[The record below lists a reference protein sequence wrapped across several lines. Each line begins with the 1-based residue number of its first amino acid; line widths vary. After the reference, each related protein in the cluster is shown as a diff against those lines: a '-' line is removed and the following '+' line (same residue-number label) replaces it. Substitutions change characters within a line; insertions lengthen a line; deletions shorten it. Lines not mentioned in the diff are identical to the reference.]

1 MSEYVIANKSD
12 LVSVAE
18 AIREKSGIT
27 DTLTF
32 PTGFVS
38 AIGEIQSN
46 SGDDEAA
53 VEYVNFRDYD
63 GTVLYSYTVEEA
75 AALTQLPLLP
85 THEGLVCQGWNWTLT
100 DIKEMGR
107 AVEVGAMYITDD
119 GKTHIYIHLEE
130 EWKSPMLG
138 ICLNGTATVD
148 WGDGTMTDTL
158 VGTSVEEEIWTSN
171 HEYVTAGDYVIKLTV
186 DGTASFSANK
196 LGSIMCHSNTS
207 CNQDLMYSNFVRKIE
222 LGNNITAIGNNTFYN
237 CSNLS
242 SITLP
247 NNVTAIG
254 DKAFY
259 NCYNLLSITLPNS
272 ITTIGDYAFCN
283 CTNLL
288 SITLSNNITAIGSYA
303 FRNCYKLISITLP
316 NSITTIG
323 NNAFGSCNS
332 FLSVTLPNNITAIGD
347 NTFFWCINLSSITL
361 SNNITTIGNDAFRNC
376 CSLLSITLPN
386 SITTIGNNA
395 FRNCTNLLSITLPN
409 SVTTIGNDAFYSCT
423 NLSSIILP
431 DSVTTIGNE
440 VFDFCYNLSSVTL
453 SNNITTIGNNAFHN
467 CFNLSSII
475 LPDSVTTIGDYAFD
489 YCYKL
494 TSVTLSN
501 NITTI
506 GNNAFYGCYSLS
518 SIILPN
524 SVTTI
529 GDNIFYGCDK
539 LTSITL
545 SNNITTIGNNAF
557 YDCNSLLSITLPN
570 SITTIG
576 NDAFRNCSNLSS
588 IILPDSVTT
597 IGNNAFRN
605 CTNLLSITLPNSV
618 TTIGDY
624 AFYCCNKFLSITL
637 PNSITTIGDY
647 AFNNCFNV
655 RYYDFSTFTTIPEL
669 GGTNVFNSIFDNPY
683 ANTKIRVPL
692 SLYKIWI
699 KSEHWSDYSDY
710 ITYVGTPY
718 WVNISSNDGGA
729 VTPTGQVLAAP
740 ADNISLKIVPDDT
753 HTLSDITLDG
763 ASIKDDTV
771 YYDFSG
777 QSYSVSSVDGATYG
791 FTLNSDGY
799 YESNNQGVNSSAAL
813 CKIVFNLSAEKQVT
827 IDAITYGES
836 NYDYGLLGAVD
847 QVLDTTSTVDSG
859 IFWNGKGKSSADP
872 YQVTYTIPAG
882 EHFVYAKYIKDSS
895 ADKNKDSLQFKVN
908 LETKSYYTYDI
919 NNVQSDHTVVVT
931 FGDTPT

>member
-75 AALTQLPLLP
+75 AALTQLPPLP

-107 AVEVGAMYITDD
+107 AVEVGTMYITDD
-119 GKTHIYIHLEE
+119 GKTRIYIHLEE

-158 VGTSVEEEIWTSN
+158 VGTSVEEKIWTSN

-186 DGTASFSANK
+186 DGTVAFSANK
-196 LGSIMCHSNTS
+196 FGSIMCHSNTAS
-207 CNQDLMYSNFVRKIE
+207 NQDLIYSNSVRKIE
-222 LGNNITAIGNNTFYN
+222 LGNNITTIGDNTFRACY
-237 CSNLS
+237 NLS

-247 NNVTAIG
+247 NSITAIG
-254 DKAFY
+254 DHAFSNCSLSSITLPDSVTTIGSYAFY
-259 NCYNLLSITLPNS
+259 YNCSLSSITLPNS
-272 ITTIGDYAFCN
+272 ITTIGSYAFCG
-283 CTNLL
+283 CYIL
-288 SITLSNNITAIGSYA
+288 S
-303 FRNCYKLISITLP
+303 SITLP
-316 NSITTIG
+316 NSVTT
-323 NNAFGSCNS
+323 
-332 FLSVTLPNNITAIGD
+332 IGD
-347 NTFFWCINLSSITL
+347 NTFYYCT
-361 SNNITTIGNDAFRNC
+361 G
-376 CSLLSITLPN
+376 LLSITLPN
-386 SITTIGNNA
+386 NIATIGDNTFYYCSGLLSITLPNNLTTIGDHA
-395 FRNCTNLLSITLPN
+395 FYSCHELLSITLPN
-409 SVTTIGNDAFYSCT
+409 SVTTIGNAAFRSCN
-423 NLSSIILP
+423 NLSSITLP
-431 DSVTTIGNE
+431 DSITAIGDDT
-440 VFDFCYNLSSVTL
+440 FYYCYKLSSVT
-453 SNNITTIGNNAFHN
+453 
-467 CFNLSSII
+467 
-475 LPDSVTTIGDYAFD
+475 
-489 YCYKL
+489 
-494 TSVTLSN
+494 
-501 NITTI
+501 
-506 GNNAFYGCYSLS
+506 
-518 SIILPN
+518 LPN

-529 GDNIFYGCDK
+529 G
-539 LTSITL
+539 S
-545 SNNITTIGNNAF
+545 NAF
-557 YDCNSLLSITLPN
+557 RACANLSSITLPN

-576 NDAFRNCSNLSS
+576 SYAFCGCYLSS
-588 IILPDSVTT
+588 ITLPNNLST
-597 IGNNAFRN
+597 IGSYAFYNNSS
-605 CTNLLSITLPNSV
+605 LSSITLPNSV

-624 AFYCCNKFLSITL
+624 AFNYCYNLSSITL
-637 PNSITTIGDY
+637 PNSITTIGDH
-647 AFNNCFNV
+647 AFSNCCNV
-655 RYYDFSTFTTIPEL
+655 RYYDFSTFTTIPKL
-669 GGTNVFNSIFDNPY
+669 GGTNVFSSIFYNAN

-692 SLYKIWI
+692 SLYKTWI

-763 ASIKDDTV
+763 ASVKDDTV

-777 QSYSVSSVDGATYG
+777 QSYSVSAVDGATYG
-791 FTLNSDGY
+791 FALNSDGY

-827 IDAITYGES
+827 IDAITYGEDK
-836 NYDYGLLGAVD
+836 YDYGLFGAVD

-895 ADKNKDSLQFKVN
+895 SNQNKDSLQFKVN

-931 FGDTPT
+931 FGKAPS

>member
-75 AALTQLPLLP
+75 SALTELPLLP

-100 DIKEMGR
+100 DIKEMCR

-119 GKTHIYIHLEE
+119 GKTRIYIHLEE
-130 EWKSPMLG
+130 EWKSPMIG

-186 DGTASFSANK
+186 DGTAAFSANK
-196 LGSIMCHSNTS
+196 LGSIICHSNTS
-207 CNQDLMYSNFVRKIE
+207 SNQDLMYSNFVRKIE
-222 LGNNITAIGNNTFYN
+222 LGNNIITIGNNTFNN
-237 CSNLS
+237 CN
-242 SITLP
+242 
-247 NNVTAIG
+247 
-254 DKAFY
+254 
-259 NCYNLLSITLPNS
+259 NLLSITLPNS
-272 ITTIGDYAFCN
+272 ITTIG
-283 CTNLL
+283 
-288 SITLSNNITAIGSYA
+288 SYA
-303 FRNCYKLISITLP
+303 FR
-316 NSITTIG
+316 
-323 NNAFGSCNS
+323 
-332 FLSVTLPNNITAIGD
+332 D
-347 NTFFWCINLSSITL
+347 
-361 SNNITTIGNDAFRNC
+361 
-376 CSLLSITLPN
+376 
-386 SITTIGNNA
+386 
-395 FRNCTNLLSITLPN
+395 
-409 SVTTIGNDAFYSCT
+409 
-423 NLSSIILP
+423 
-431 DSVTTIGNE
+431 
-440 VFDFCYNLSSVTL
+440 CYNLS
-453 SNNITTIGNNAFHN
+453 
-467 CFNLSSII
+467 
-475 LPDSVTTIGDYAFD
+475 
-489 YCYKL
+489 
-494 TSVTLSN
+494 
-501 NITTI
+501 
-506 GNNAFYGCYSLS
+506 
-518 SIILPN
+518 
-524 SVTTI
+524 
-529 GDNIFYGCDK
+529 
-539 LTSITL
+539 
-545 SNNITTIGNNAF
+545 
-557 YDCNSLLSITLPN
+557 
-570 SITTIG
+570 
-576 NDAFRNCSNLSS
+576 
-588 IILPDSVTT
+588 
-597 IGNNAFRN
+597 
-605 CTNLLSITLPNSV
+605 SITLPNSV

-647 AFNNCFNV
+647 AFSNCFNV
-655 RYYDFSTFTTIPEL
+655 RYCDFSTFTTIPEL

-692 SLYKIWI
+692 SLYKTWI

-718 WVNISSNDGGA
+718 WINVSSNDGGA
-729 VTPTGQVLAAP
+729 VTPTGQVFTVP

-753 HTLSDITLDG
+753 HILSDITLDG
-763 ASIKDDTV
+763 ASVKDDTA

>member
-75 AALTQLPLLP
+75 AALTQLPPLP

-107 AVEVGAMYITDD
+107 AVEVGTMYITDD
-119 GKTHIYIHLEE
+119 GKTRIYIHLEE

-158 VGTSVEEEIWTSN
+158 VGTSVEEKIWTSN

-186 DGTASFSANK
+186 DGTVAFSANK
-196 LGSIMCHSNTS
+196 FGSIMCHSNTAS
-207 CNQDLMYSNFVRKIE
+207 NQDLIYSNSVRKIE
-222 LGNNITAIGNNTFYN
+222 LGNNITTIGNAAFRSCN
-237 CSNLS
+237 NLS

-247 NNVTAIG
+247 DSITAIG
-254 DKAFY
+254 DDTFYYCYKLSSVTLPNSVTTIGSNAFRA
-259 NCYNLLSITLPNS
+259 CANLLSITLPNS
-272 ITTIGDYAFCN
+272 ITTIGSYAFSN
-283 CTNLL
+283 CSLS
-288 SITLSNNITAIGSYA
+288 SITLPNNLSTIGSYA
-303 FRNCYKLISITLP
+303 FYN
-316 NSITTIG
+316 NSG
-323 NNAFGSCNS
+323 
-332 FLSVTLPNNITAIGD
+332 LS
-347 NTFFWCINLSSITL
+347 
-361 SNNITTIGNDAFRNC
+361 
-376 CSLLSITLPN
+376 
-386 SITTIGNNA
+386 
-395 FRNCTNLLSITLPN
+395 
-409 SVTTIGNDAFYSCT
+409 
-423 NLSSIILP
+423 
-431 DSVTTIGNE
+431 
-440 VFDFCYNLSSVTL
+440 
-453 SNNITTIGNNAFHN
+453 
-467 CFNLSSII
+467 
-475 LPDSVTTIGDYAFD
+475 
-489 YCYKL
+489 
-494 TSVTLSN
+494 
-501 NITTI
+501 
-506 GNNAFYGCYSLS
+506 
-518 SIILPN
+518 
-524 SVTTI
+524 
-529 GDNIFYGCDK
+529 
-539 LTSITL
+539 
-545 SNNITTIGNNAF
+545 
-557 YDCNSLLSITLPN
+557 
-570 SITTIG
+570 
-576 NDAFRNCSNLSS
+576 
-588 IILPDSVTT
+588 
-597 IGNNAFRN
+597 
-605 CTNLLSITLPNSV
+605 SITLPNSV

-624 AFYCCNKFLSITL
+624 AFNYCYNLSSITL
-637 PNSITTIGDY
+637 PNSITTIGDH
-647 AFNNCFNV
+647 AFSNCCNV
-655 RYYDFSTFTTIPEL
+655 RYYDFSTFTTIPKL
-669 GGTNVFNSIFDNPY
+669 GGTNVFSSIFYNAD

-692 SLYKIWI
+692 SLYKTWI

-763 ASIKDDTV
+763 ASVKDDTV

-777 QSYSVSSVDGATYG
+777 QSYSVSAVDGATYG
-791 FTLNSDGY
+791 FALNSDGY

-827 IDAITYGES
+827 IDAITYGEDK
-836 NYDYGLLGAVD
+836 YDYGLFGAVD

-895 ADKNKDSLQFKVN
+895 SNQNKDSLQFKVN

-931 FGDTPT
+931 FGKAPS

>member
-247 NNVTAIG
+247 NNVT
-254 DKAFY
+254 
-259 NCYNLLSITLPNS
+259 
-272 ITTIGDYAFCN
+272 
-283 CTNLL
+283 
-288 SITLSNNITAIGSYA
+288 
-303 FRNCYKLISITLP
+303 
-316 NSITTIG
+316 
-323 NNAFGSCNS
+323 
-332 FLSVTLPNNITAIGD
+332 
-347 NTFFWCINLSSITL
+347 
-361 SNNITTIGNDAFRNC
+361 
-376 CSLLSITLPN
+376 
-386 SITTIGNNA
+386 
-395 FRNCTNLLSITLPN
+395 
-409 SVTTIGNDAFYSCT
+409 
-423 NLSSIILP
+423 
-431 DSVTTIGNE
+431 
-440 VFDFCYNLSSVTL
+440 
-453 SNNITTIGNNAFHN
+453 
-467 CFNLSSII
+467 
-475 LPDSVTTIGDYAFD
+475 
-489 YCYKL
+489 
-494 TSVTLSN
+494 
-501 NITTI
+501 
-506 GNNAFYGCYSLS
+506 
-518 SIILPN
+518 
-524 SVTTI
+524 
-529 GDNIFYGCDK
+529 
-539 LTSITL
+539 
-545 SNNITTIGNNAF
+545 
-557 YDCNSLLSITLPN
+557 
-570 SITTIG
+570 
-576 NDAFRNCSNLSS
+576 
-588 IILPDSVTT
+588 T

-637 PNSITTIGDY
+637 PDSVTTIGDY

-692 SLYKIWI
+692 SLYTTWI
-699 KSEHWSDYSDY
+699 KSEYWSDYSDY

-718 WVNISSNDGGA
+718 WVNVSSNDGGA
-729 VTPTGQVLAAP
+729 VTPTGQVFTVP

-753 HTLSDITLDG
+753 HILSDITLDG
-763 ASIKDDTV
+763 ASVKDDTV

-799 YESNNQGVNSSAAL
+799 YESNNQGVNSSTAL

>member
-1 MSEYVIANKSD
+1 M
-12 LVSVAE
+12 
-18 AIREKSGIT
+18 
-27 DTLTF
+27 
-32 PTGFVS
+32 
-38 AIGEIQSN
+38 
-46 SGDDEAA
+46 
-53 VEYVNFRDYD
+53 
-63 GTVLYSYTVEEA
+63 
-75 AALTQLPLLP
+75 P

-100 DIKEMGR
+100 DIKEMCR

-119 GKTHIYIHLEE
+119 GKTRIYIHLEE
-130 EWKSPMLG
+130 EWKSPMIG

-186 DGTASFSANK
+186 DGTAAFSANK
-196 LGSIMCHSNTS
+196 LGSIICHSNTS
-207 CNQDLMYSNFVRKIE
+207 SNQDLMYSNFVRKIE
-222 LGNNITAIGNNTFYN
+222 LGNNIITIGNNTFNN
-237 CSNLS
+237 CN
-242 SITLP
+242 
-247 NNVTAIG
+247 
-254 DKAFY
+254 
-259 NCYNLLSITLPNS
+259 NLLSIILPNS
-272 ITTIGDYAFCN
+272 ITTIG
-283 CTNLL
+283 
-288 SITLSNNITAIGSYA
+288 SYA
-303 FRNCYKLISITLP
+303 FY
-316 NSITTIG
+316 
-323 NNAFGSCNS
+323 
-332 FLSVTLPNNITAIGD
+332 
-347 NTFFWCINLSSITL
+347 
-361 SNNITTIGNDAFRNC
+361 NC
-376 CSLLSITLPN
+376 C
-386 SITTIGNNA
+386 
-395 FRNCTNLLSITLPN
+395 
-409 SVTTIGNDAFYSCT
+409 
-423 NLSSIILP
+423 
-431 DSVTTIGNE
+431 
-440 VFDFCYNLSSVTL
+440 
-453 SNNITTIGNNAFHN
+453 
-467 CFNLSSII
+467 
-475 LPDSVTTIGDYAFD
+475 
-489 YCYKL
+489 
-494 TSVTLSN
+494 
-501 NITTI
+501 
-506 GNNAFYGCYSLS
+506 
-518 SIILPN
+518 
-524 SVTTI
+524 
-529 GDNIFYGCDK
+529 
-539 LTSITL
+539 
-545 SNNITTIGNNAF
+545 
-557 YDCNSLLSITLPN
+557 
-570 SITTIG
+570 
-576 NDAFRNCSNLSS
+576 
-588 IILPDSVTT
+588 
-597 IGNNAFRN
+597 
-605 CTNLLSITLPNSV
+605 NLLSITLPNSV

-647 AFNNCFNV
+647 AFSNCFNV
-655 RYYDFSTFTTIPEL
+655 RYCDFSTFTTIPEL

-692 SLYKIWI
+692 SLYKTWI

-718 WVNISSNDGGA
+718 WINVSSNDGGA
-729 VTPTGQVLAAP
+729 VTPTGQVFTVP

-753 HTLSDITLDG
+753 HILSDITLDG
-763 ASIKDDTV
+763 ASVKDDTA

>member
-1 MSEYVIANKSD
+1 MQKLLEK
-12 LVSVAE
+12 
-18 AIREKSGIT
+18 KSGIT

-75 AALTQLPLLP
+75 AALTQLPPLP

-107 AVEVGAMYITDD
+107 AVEVGTMYITDD
-119 GKTHIYIHLEE
+119 GKTRIYIHLEE

-158 VGTSVEEEIWTSN
+158 VGTSVEEKIWTSN

-186 DGTASFSANK
+186 DGTVAFSANK
-196 LGSIMCHSNTS
+196 FGSIMCHSNTAS
-207 CNQDLMYSNFVRKIE
+207 NQDLIYSNSVRKIE
-222 LGNNITAIGNNTFYN
+222 LGNNITTIGDNTFRACY
-237 CSNLS
+237 NLS

-247 NNVTAIG
+247 NSITAIG
-254 DKAFY
+254 DHAFTNCSLSSITLPDSVTTIGSYAFY
-259 NCYNLLSITLPNS
+259 YNCSLSSITLPNS
-272 ITTIGDYAFCN
+272 ITTIG
-283 CTNLL
+283 
-288 SITLSNNITAIGSYA
+288 SYA
-303 FRNCYKLISITLP
+303 FYN
-316 NSITTIG
+316 NSG
-323 NNAFGSCNS
+323 
-332 FLSVTLPNNITAIGD
+332 LS
-347 NTFFWCINLSSITL
+347 
-361 SNNITTIGNDAFRNC
+361 
-376 CSLLSITLPN
+376 
-386 SITTIGNNA
+386 
-395 FRNCTNLLSITLPN
+395 
-409 SVTTIGNDAFYSCT
+409 
-423 NLSSIILP
+423 
-431 DSVTTIGNE
+431 
-440 VFDFCYNLSSVTL
+440 
-453 SNNITTIGNNAFHN
+453 
-467 CFNLSSII
+467 
-475 LPDSVTTIGDYAFD
+475 
-489 YCYKL
+489 
-494 TSVTLSN
+494 
-501 NITTI
+501 
-506 GNNAFYGCYSLS
+506 
-518 SIILPN
+518 
-524 SVTTI
+524 
-529 GDNIFYGCDK
+529 
-539 LTSITL
+539 
-545 SNNITTIGNNAF
+545 
-557 YDCNSLLSITLPN
+557 
-570 SITTIG
+570 
-576 NDAFRNCSNLSS
+576 
-588 IILPDSVTT
+588 
-597 IGNNAFRN
+597 
-605 CTNLLSITLPNSV
+605 SITLPNSV

-624 AFYCCNKFLSITL
+624 AFNYCYNLSSITL
-637 PNSITTIGDY
+637 PNSITTIGDH
-647 AFNNCFNV
+647 AFSNCCNV
-655 RYYDFSTFTTIPEL
+655 RYYDFSTFTTIPKL
-669 GGTNVFNSIFDNPY
+669 GGTNVFSSIFYNAN

-692 SLYKIWI
+692 SLYKTWI

-763 ASIKDDTV
+763 ASVKDDTV

-777 QSYSVSSVDGATYG
+777 QSYSVSAVDGATYG
-791 FTLNSDGY
+791 FALNSDGY

-827 IDAITYGES
+827 IDAITYGEDK
-836 NYDYGLLGAVD
+836 YDYGLFGAVD

-895 ADKNKDSLQFKVN
+895 SNQNKDSLQFKVN

-931 FGDTPT
+931 FGKAPS